1 MKNHYPIVKGKTL
14 IHKTV
19 HAIETKEVDEQSRTL
34 IVKIST
40 SDVDRSGDVVVPN
53 GVILDNYLKNPVV
66 AAFHRYDEPAIAKT
80 LEIKV
85 MDNCILAKL
94 EFMPEGKYPLAD
106 ILYEQ
111 YKGGFMNAWSIG
123 FRPVDYEPIV
133 NGGYK
138 FNTWELYE
146 YSAVLVPDNQGA
158 LTVMRSKGISEDE
171 INKALEATTEKE
183 ATNAEF
189 ITKKEVEQ
197 EPAKE
202 PEKPAEPKE
211 EKEEVETT
219 PAPEQT
225 DETKVADLTV
235 GQFKAL
241 IETKREPETDA
252 VVKDVRQVTSLAYVL
267 SELQYLSDYFASDDV
282 SQDTQDKLKTV
293 IALLLEIVKDQAE
306 LGKKSFE
313 LGEKVTKAGRTISAK
328 HEGLLKEACEH
339 MDTAVESIKSVLNTV
354 AEQPEEPEDKPDG
367 DEGKGVK
374 SPNAFLQKL
383 ANSLKTNNQKQD
395 LTLRLLKQIHSVKGG
410 EI

>member
-133 NGGYK
+133 DGGYK

-202 PEKPAEPKE
+202 PEKPAEPNE

-235 GQFKAL
+235 GQLKAL
-241 IETKREPETDA
+241 IEAKKEPETDA
-252 VVKDVRQVTSLAYVL
+252 AVKDVRQVTSLAYVL
-267 SELQYLSDYFASDDV
+267 SELQWITDCFANDGV
-282 SQDTQDKLKTV
+282 SQDTQDKLKTIV
-293 IALLLEIVKDQAE
+293 ALLLEIIKDQAE

-354 AEQPEEPEDKPDG
+354 AEQPEETEDKPDG

-395 LTLRLLKQIHSVKGG
+395 MALRLLKQIQSEKGG
-410 EI
+410 EK